1 MEVAGRS
8 LGEVS
13 SRQSATGPVVF
24 LAVDGVLANGA
35 WPFVVGDAVF
45 RSSTTMQRHLVSFFC
60 FVFHPFASLREL
72 CHILLLCRSGRSQLF
87 DVDVHDP
94 ALVHF
99 DGKDVSA
106 M

>member
-1 MEVAGRS
+1 M
-8 LGEVS
+8 L
-13 SRQSATGPVVF
+13 F
-24 LAVDGVLANGA
+24 
-35 WPFVVGDAVF
+35 VF
-45 RSSTTMQRHLVSFFC
+45 RQRRCTVHLVSDDIF
-60 FVFHPFASLREL
+60 FASLREL
-72 CHILLLCRSGRSQLF
+72 CHVLLLCRSGRSQLF